1 MCTDIFVL
9 ASLVHVRL
17 YENYFNLSCN
27 CVFVRTV
34 KFWPKSKRGLKTA
47 FSSANGGRGCRKF
60 EGFGGN
66 LGGFVPPPPLSP
78 QEKVNLRFALQFQI
92 QVSNSDSYSNLI
104 LIMNL
109 KMNRSRADRSEF
121 PPLISRE
128 EFRRRGIRRQC
139 SLFSLHSLAGKYSH

>member
-66 LGGFVPPPPLSP
+66 LGGFGPPPPLPTGKS
-78 QEKVNLRFALQFQI
+78 EFAI
-92 QVSNSDSYSNLI
+92 RSTVSDSSFKFRFIFQFDSDYE
-104 LIMNL
+104 
-109 KMNRSRADRSEF
+109 SENE
-121 PPLISRE
+121 S
-128 EFRRRGIRRQC
+128 Q
-139 SLFSLHSLAGKYSH
+139 